1 MDKEIINSK
10 ERELN
15 KEEKPSEATNSKI
28 DLSKL
33 NITPIKMK
41 VKKYKLKF
49 PQDGMF

>member
-1 MDKEIINSK
+1 MDKVIKDKK
-10 ERELN
+10 ESELK
-15 KEEKPSEATNSKI
+15 KEEYSENALKTKI

-41 VKKYKLKF
+41 VKKYKLIF